1 MTQTTNN
8 TTAAASNTKATTKV
22 AEKYTAEQTKQLLAL
37 WKTFCE
43 AVPNWATVDR
53 DKADQKIVELAE
65 QFQKKTRSIIAKLT
79 RHEKYIA
86 KTTAKNSGSEAKNK
100 AEISEV
106 IGKVLNLSEPET
118 ESLNAAGKQALQ
130 KIMSALSSSVPI
142 EVLTPTQQEEK
153 TESIDKIVN
162 NMALL
167 PETIRDLSMLKLDSL
182 KDLSAEI
189 VELNEALETV
199 TEDNQ

>member
-1 MTQTTNN
+1 MTQTANN
-8 TTAAASNTKATTKV
+8 TKTT
-22 AEKYTAEQTKQLLAL
+22 EKYTTEQTKLLLSIWAD
-37 WKTFCE
+37 FCNT
-43 AVPNWATVDR
+43 VPNWATVDR
-53 DKADQKIVELAE
+53 DKADAKIAELAK

-86 KTTAKNSGSEAKNK
+86 KTQTKSAGSAAKNK
-100 AEISEV
+100 VEIAEV

-142 EVLTPTQQEEK
+142 EVLTPAQQEEK
-153 TESIDKIVN
+153 AETIDKIVN

-167 PETIRDLSMLKLDSL
+167 PETIRDLSMLKIDSL
-182 KDLSAEI
+182 KDLSTEI